1 MSAPRKQENRST
13 SSQLHI
19 CRSTSSHLHICR
31 STSSH
36 LHICRSIA
44 SHLHICRST
53 SSHHICRCT
62 SCYFHI
68 CGSSLSLSL
77 CVSLALLSFSRPKK
91 IPFPSKKGSN
101 EKIIPFK
108 SLKHV
113 STTFHEERIARHVA
127 DEEETKGFL
136 APIAARVLIKVLFAA
151 RMARFDLLR
160 AVQGLAARVTKWN

>member
-1 MSAPRKQENRST
+1 MYI
-13 SSQLHI
+13 LLF
-19 CRSTSSHLHICR
+19 SHLRIL
-31 STSSH
+31 S
-36 LHICRSIA
+36 
-44 SHLHICRST
+44 
-53 SSHHICRCT
+53 
-62 SCYFHI
+62 F
-68 CGSSLSLSL
+68 SLSL

-127 DEEETKGFL
+127 DEKETKGFL